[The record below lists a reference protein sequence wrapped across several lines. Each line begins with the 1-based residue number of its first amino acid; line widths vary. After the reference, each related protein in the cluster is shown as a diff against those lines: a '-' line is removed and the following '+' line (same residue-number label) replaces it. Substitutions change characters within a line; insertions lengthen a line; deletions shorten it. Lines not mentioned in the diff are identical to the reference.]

1 MVEKFKIEK
10 DLLKENFRKEE
21 IKKKEEIIVL
31 NNFLKKS
38 KEET

>member
-21 IKKKEEIIVL
+21 IKKKEEILML
-31 NNFLKKS
+31 NNLLKKA
-38 KEET
+38 K

>member
-21 IKKKEEIIVL
+21 IKKKEEIILL

>member
-21 IKKKEEIIVL
+21 IKKKEEIILL

-38 KEET
+38 KQET